1 MNQMKKKL
9 LSISLIIIISLF
21 SIYLLATLNNK
32 LANNNKTLILSAL
45 EKAIDID
52 KDIRFKQ
59 LNAPIWIGSVPKDTT
74 EYTTLE
80 HENRPTIRF
89 KRSDTTKKMGQ
100 TEKLNHVL
108 QTFLHVENP
117 VNVTVIDSIFNH
129 ELQKKGLK
137 IQTSISYIDNI
148 SGKKITSQT
157 DSFFFRSAY
166 TTDTLTYG
174 IRKEVSFIGY
184 AKIPT
189 FYTINQGKY
198 QFLGIS
204 LIWLTTFIFLSL
216 WGFSI
221 KRSHN
226 KLIDEINRSNFDI
239 SSGTFQLISKE
250 LILDKNLCLLIKND
264 RKIKLTS
271 QSVQIIELLLS
282 NTDYY
287 LSYDE
292 LIFKLWGKVECKGQ
306 ERLTQSIKRLRE
318 SLKWCPEITIENIR
332 KEGYRL
338 VIKSE

>member
-1 MNQMKKKL
+1 MKKKL
-9 LSISLIIIISLF
+9 LSILLIIIISLF
-21 SIYLLATLNNK
+21 YIYSMITLYNK
-32 LANNNKTLILSAL
+32 LVSNNKTLIQSAL

-59 LNAPIWIGSVPKDTT
+59 LNAPIWIGAVPKDTT

-80 HENRPTIRF
+80 HENKPTIRI

-108 QTFLHVENP
+108 QTFLHIENP
-117 VNVTVIDSIFNH
+117 VNVNVLDSIFNH
-129 ELQKKGLK
+129 ELQKKALK
-137 IQTSISYIDNI
+137 AQTAIGYIDNI
-148 SGKKITSQT
+148 SGKNITNRT
-157 DSFFFRSAY
+157 DSIFFRSVC

-174 IRKEVSFIGY
+174 IRNEVSFIGY

-189 FYTINQGKY
+189 LYIINQGKY
-198 QFLGIS
+198 QILGIS

-216 WGFSI
+216 WRFSI
-221 KRSHN
+221 KKSQN
-226 KLIDEINRSNFDI
+226 KLDAEIID
-239 SSGTFQLISKE
+239 SK
-250 LILDKNLCLLIKND
+250 LCLLIKDD

>member
-1 MNQMKKKL
+1 MKKKL
-9 LSISLIIIISLF
+9 LSILLIIIISLF
-21 SIYLLATLNNK
+21 YIYSMITLYNK
-32 LANNNKTLILSAL
+32 LVSNNKTLIQSAL
-45 EKAIDID
+45 EKAIDVD

-59 LNAPIWIGSVPKDTT
+59 LNAPIWIGAVPKDTT

-80 HENRPTIRF
+80 HENKPTIRI

-108 QTFLHVENP
+108 QTFLHIENP
-117 VNVTVIDSIFNH
+117 VNVNVLDSIFNH
-129 ELQKKGLK
+129 ELQKKALK
-137 IQTSISYIDNI
+137 AQTAIGYIDNI
-148 SGKKITSQT
+148 SGKNITNRT
-157 DSFFFRSAY
+157 DSIFFRSVC

-174 IRKEVSFIGY
+174 IRNEVSIIGY

-189 FYTINQGKY
+189 LYIINQGKY
-198 QFLGIS
+198 QILGIS
-204 LIWLTTFIFLSL
+204 FIWLTTFIFLSL

-221 KRSHN
+221 KKSQN
-226 KLIDEINRSNFDI
+226 KLDAEIIDSVLDI
-239 SSGTFQLISKE
+239 PSDSLRQISKE
-250 LILDKNLCLLIKND
+250 LLLDKKLCLLIKDD

-271 QSVQIIELLLS
+271 QSVQIIELLLC